1 MNSIAFI
8 ILLLI
13 SMYSSVYLT
22 KYLKEKNKINNF
34 SSELIVVTI
43 LGGVITLILF
53 LLYTFIFIYFKW
65 GLCYTYIR
73 EGSKPLNCL
82 VLKS

>member
-34 SSELIVVTI
+34 SSELIVVRW
-43 LGGVITLILF
+43 GYYFNFVSVIHFYFHIF
-53 LLYTFIFIYFKW
+53 EMRIMLYLY
-65 GLCYTYIR
+65 
-73 EGSKPLNCL
+73 
-82 VLKS
+82 

>member
-53 LLYTFIFIYFKW
+53 LLYTFIFIY
-65 GLCYTYIR
+65 
-73 EGSKPLNCL
+73 
-82 VLKS
+82 LK

>member
-1 MNSIAFI
+1 
-8 ILLLI
+8 
-13 SMYSSVYLT
+13 MYSSVYLT

-53 LLYTFIFIYFKW
+53 LLYTFIFIY
-65 GLCYTYIR
+65 
-73 EGSKPLNCL
+73 
-82 VLKS
+82 LK